1 MINKNLNSSLKLNK
15 LDFVPP
21 NSNFG
26 GSSSPFTPVDQTLK
40 TPLEAPQHQTEFPL
54 QHQFQS
60 QQQGYHGNVN
70 QSSLYQNPEVNES
83 DDILTDIDEPCNLT
97 RRNFTLFFTNQF
109 DQVLISIYS
118 TILSLPTTTP
128 FSGNIP
134 PSGLVSKVAN
144 ETIKELIRV
153 TSASK
158 NTPIYD
164 QFNII
169 NSDCLRSHEYQPII
183 LQLIRKRLLEICHSK
198 NNSVNKLPEST
209 SISLNSTVTRNSS
222 VSNLS
227 LSDMNLMNYNN
238 SNQNNTAVNLARS
251 RSSSINLR
259 KQSLTRNNSNNWLHV
274 GNINNLRPSGNP
286 DFNMSTDSLQSFQDF
301 VPQSIINRT
310 SNGSGNANV
319 TNNSNNL
326 VSSSSNV
333 GQLNSMMMD
342 YHITPPTSH
351 KGSISST
358 NSPYNIV
365 HNPCTSDSEE
375 FQFLQRSRSS
385 SRGNNLPQ
393 ALNINTD
400 MSNLQALNSLQGNS
414 GNSKYVQPGLSLD
427 SPFLS
432 ATTPGDEYFSGP
444 SFANPSNNSTTA
456 VISAGSNSVE
466 NAEAGGDTSK
476 ANLPNQYSL
485 SEKKRDSLKMK
496 RGIH

>member
-1 MINKNLNSSLKLNK
+1 
-15 LDFVPP
+15 
-21 NSNFG
+21 
-26 GSSSPFTPVDQTLK
+26 
-40 TPLEAPQHQTEFPL
+40 
-54 QHQFQS
+54 
-60 QQQGYHGNVN
+60 
-70 QSSLYQNPEVNES
+70 
-83 DDILTDIDEPCNLT
+83 
-97 RRNFTLFFTNQF
+97 
-109 DQVLISIYS
+109 
-118 TILSLPTTTP
+118 
-128 FSGNIP
+128 
-134 PSGLVSKVAN
+134 
-144 ETIKELIRV
+144 
-153 TSASK
+153 
-158 NTPIYD
+158 
-164 QFNII
+164 
-169 NSDCLRSHEYQPII
+169 
-183 LQLIRKRLLEICHSK
+183 
-198 NNSVNKLPEST
+198 
-209 SISLNSTVTRNSS
+209 
-222 VSNLS
+222 
-227 LSDMNLMNYNN
+227 MNLMNYNN

-358 NSPYNIV
+358 NLPYNIV

-444 SFANPSNNSTTA
+444 LFANPSNNLTTA
-456 VISAGSNSVE
+456 AICAGSNSVE

-485 SEKKRDSLKMK
+485 SEKKRFFENEAWNSLARDMSARFTSLTTSSENTKLITESPL
-496 RGIH
+496 R